1 MIRIFFSLT
10 IFLTMTSTAQ
20 VKKTNKILIIWKKIA
35 VVPAP
40 GENQKSLG
48 LAGAI
53 NGVSNNVFIVA
64 GGSNF
69 PDKLPW
75 EGGKKVYYDN
85 IFVLEKKGNQYEW
98 NKKVKSALPE
108 PIAYCGITSTPM
120 GIVYAGGENKNGI
133 SSKTFILTWN
143 AAKNEIDTRPLADLP
158 VALTNLALTHT
169 GNVVYAAG
177 GDEAKNSSQRF
188 FSLNLDDKNAT
199 WKSLPD
205 VPIALANAALIA
217 QSGGNGENI
226 YLIGGRTKTP
236 SGISDLHHTVFVFD
250 VKKNEWKKC
259 ADISDGKNI
268 SNLSAAAG
276 VAIDKN
282 YILMV
287 GGDNGVT
294 FHKIETYISQ
304 IAKTNSP
311 EEKEKLTKE
320 KNSLSIHHKGFYKG
334 LLLYDTKHSKWTNIG
349 DYPFPAQVT
358 TNGVKWGN
366 DIVISNGEIK
376 PGVRTP
382 EVVVGS
388 VFRYKDTK

>member
-20 VKKTNKILIIWKKIA
+20 VKKANQILIKWKKIA

-40 GENQKSLG
+40 FENQKPLG

-53 NGVSNNVFIVA
+53 NGVSNDVFIVA

-69 PDKLPW
+69 PGKLPW

-85 IFVLEKKGNQYEW
+85 IFVLEKKGDKYEW
-98 NKKVKSALPE
+98 NKKMKSVLPE
-108 PIAYCGITSTPM
+108 AIAYCGITSTPM

-133 SSKTFILTWN
+133 SAKAFILTWN

-158 VALTNLALTHT
+158 VALTNVTLTHIE
-169 GNVVYAAG
+169 NVVYAAG
-177 GDEAKNSSQRF
+177 GDEANHSSKRF
-188 FSLNLDDKNAT
+188 FSLDLNDKNAV

-205 VPIALANAALIA
+205 LPIALANAALIA
-217 QSGGNGENI
+217 QSGSVGENV
-226 YLIGGRTKTP
+226 YLIGGRSKTP
-236 SGISDLHHTVFVFD
+236 SGISDLHHTVFEFD
-250 VKKNEWKKC
+250 IKKNEWKKC

-282 YILMV
+282 YILMI

-304 IAKTNSP
+304 IAKSDSP

-320 KNSLSIHHKGFYKG
+320 KNALSIHHKGFYKG

-382 EVVVGS
+382 DVILGKVES
-388 VFRYKDTK
+388 RK